1 MCCAE
6 YVPFRCFTIS
16 YLFKSYFQFLE
27 GFFQHGPHCKDFITL
42 SDGLTYIGRLT
53 ALPCL
58 PYDFSNSVTSDS
70 LVQVMRTLVDFAT
83 NETLVYLS
91 KIVHDSLRDTTDFW
105 NSLEPS
111 SKLLPLLDI
120 NGVYHF
126 DCLCRYILNYRFFR
140 YQLGSMQRSVPKSCY
155 FAHQDLPPLGC
166 FWHCWIFSWSWCHNF
181 TSNSHDFLWWANHPG
196 TRCPASSHDM
206 GKYGIKRCP
215 DEERNPANKSRSIS
229 LQWNTECIHHQSY

>member
-1 MCCAE
+1 MSCAE
-6 YVPFRCFTIS
+6 YVLFRFLAFPFIV
-16 YLFKSYFQFLE
+16 YLILQFLE

-91 KIVHDSLRDTTDFW
+91 KIVYDSLRDTKDFW
-105 NSLEPS
+105 KSLEPS

-120 NGVYHF
+120 DGVYRV
-126 DCLCRYILNYRFFR
+126 L
-140 YQLGSMQRSVPKSCY
+140 V
-155 FAHQDLPPLGC
+155 
-166 FWHCWIFSWSWCHNF
+166 
-181 TSNSHDFLWWANHPG
+181 
-196 TRCPASSHDM
+196 
-206 GKYGIKRCP
+206 
-215 DEERNPANKSRSIS
+215 
-229 LQWNTECIHHQSY
+229 